1 MQDGRARCGDGEA
14 QREHSAPPTSATLAA
29 PKVAAPWRPGWRLA
43 CLRGMVKPSLK
54 SPKDRAERGVT
65 TPATVIRKSCGLSAA
80 EVTLLKVFDK
90 QQEYGPAVGVSR
102 LSRWERAKMFGRE
115 PPIEVLHILQRLEAC
130 SSEHHCHL
138 DRYF

>member
-1 MQDGRARCGDGEA
+1 
-14 QREHSAPPTSATLAA
+14 
-29 PKVAAPWRPGWRLA
+29 
-43 CLRGMVKPSLK
+43 MVKPSLK

-65 TPATVIRKSCGLSAA
+65 TPATVIRKPCGLSAA
-80 EVTLLKVFDK
+80 EATLLKVFDK